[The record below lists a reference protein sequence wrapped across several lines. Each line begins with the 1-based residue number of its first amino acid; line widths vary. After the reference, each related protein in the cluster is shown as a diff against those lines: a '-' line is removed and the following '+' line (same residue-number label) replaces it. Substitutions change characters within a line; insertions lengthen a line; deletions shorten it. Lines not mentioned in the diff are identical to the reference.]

1 LLFRSSPEDAMRIP
15 ALLLAGAVFAF
26 GPIDGLQAQS
36 DGTPGPVSKENAA
49 TENAATENAATENA
63 ATAPAA
69 APAPASAVAP
79 AAAPAERVAAADAP
93 AKATSA
99 EPVAAADQVVCR
111 TQVETGTIGRRN
123 KICMTRAEWEQHRQA
138 SRKYL
143 RAINQSRSTQ
153 PGGESLGP

>member
-36 DGTPGPVSKENAA
+36 DGTPGPVSK
-49 TENAATENAATENA
+49 ENAATENA

>member
-1 LLFRSSPEDAMRIP
+1 MRIP

-26 GPIDGLQAQS
+26 GPIDRIQAQS

-49 TENAATENAATENA
+49 T
-63 ATAPAA
+63 APTA

-99 EPVAAADQVVCR
+99 EPVAAADEVVCR

-123 KICMTRAEWEQHRQA
+123 KICMTRSEWEQHRQA

-143 RAINQSRSTQ
+143 RAINQSRATQ

>member
-1 LLFRSSPEDAMRIP
+1 VPERLLFRSSLEDAMRIP

-26 GPIDGLQAQS
+26 GPIDGVQAQN
-36 DGTPGPVSKENAA
+36 DGTPGPASKED
-49 TENAATENAATENA
+49 A

-69 APAPASAVAP
+69 APAPATAVASE
-79 AAAPAERVAAADAP
+79 AAAPAERVAAADAT
-93 AKATSA
+93 ASATSA
-99 EPVAAADQVVCR
+99 EQVAAADEVVCR

-123 KICMTRAEWEQHRQA
+123 KICMTKREWEEHRQA

>member
-1 LLFRSSPEDAMRIP
+1 MRIP

-26 GPIDGLQAQS
+26 GPIDGIQAQS
-36 DGTPGPVSKENAA
+36 DGTPGPVSK
-49 TENAATENAATENA
+49 ENA

-99 EPVAAADQVVCR
+99 EPVAAADEVVCR